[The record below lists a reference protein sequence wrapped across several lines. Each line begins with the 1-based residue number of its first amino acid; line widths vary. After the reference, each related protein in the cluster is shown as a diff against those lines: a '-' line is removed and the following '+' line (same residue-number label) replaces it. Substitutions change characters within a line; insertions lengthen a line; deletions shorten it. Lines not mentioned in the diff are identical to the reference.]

1 MIDSYKVATCTGGK
15 DLEKILNRIND
26 WDGEVRQ
33 ILSNMTGSGLV
44 YTVIYTLWAELK
56 KR

>member
-1 MIDSYKVATCTGGK
+1 MVDLYKVATCTGGE

-44 YTVIYTLWAELK
+44 YTVIYTL
-56 KR
+56 